1 VRFEHKVT
9 VDAPSQ
15 SVREFLDDFSKA
27 AYCVPGLQ
35 DLKELSNDEF
45 EGTIRLRIG
54 PLGLNVAGHARVE
67 RAADGNWRVK
77 GDGRDR
83 RVGTSMTA
91 DVEAKLSEIT
101 ASQTEVEL
109 IADVNFAGRLAEFGQ
124 PLIKRKADSF
134 VRDFADNLLKAI
146 NAAESTHESL
156 RGGRRPTN

>member
-9 VDAPSQ
+9 VDAPRAK
-15 SVREFLDDFSKA
+15 VREFLDDFSKA

-35 DLKELSNDEF
+35 DLKELGNDEF
-45 EGTIRLRIG
+45 EGTIRVRIG
-54 PLGLNVAGHARVE
+54 PLGLNVGGHAKVE

-91 DVEAKLSEIT
+91 DVEAKLNEVGE
-101 ASQTEVEL
+101 SQTEVEL
-109 IADVNFAGRLAEFGQ
+109 IADVNFAGRLAELGQ

-134 VRDFADNLLKAI
+134 VGDFAKNLRQAI
-146 NAAESTHESL
+146 NA
-156 RGGRRPTN
+156 G